1 MGNINDDLIKLNKW
15 VSDYGVYVIT
25 GEVEKFQKEIS
36 CALCSLNGN
45 YLIYKNMQDSHMSTD
60 IIEDIV
66 ETSVVGKSEVVL
78 MNASATF
85 TKKYVETL
93 SGLSEDFDIRIFICC
108 DDKKIDIKD
117 VMHFV
122 RGTIQVIIY
131 DEAAVAEFNVEMNKR
146 QKFIVDID
154 RENNN
159 VGDEITHKKIKVLR
173 NSGYEKIASY
183 LEMYMKKGSDYKD
196 IAQNIVERCFEDICI
211 NKKVCDLELCV
222 NTQKYRK
229 YEITTDKFILKLTG
243 NIVDLWQN
251 VLEQEN
257 GLHNYV
263 GEVLEGDLALLFIY
277 KQGDLSK
284 VIATIE
290 VCNYEIKQ
298 FVYKGHNQ
306 ISIEMEKWLKSYVSK
321 NNLRISGNCYYG
333 SDYGKKEGP
342 AYKGIFWIKDIENIY
357 TSLVC
362 VKEEVN
368 KDGIVNDNSNMN
380 SRKGNNYN
388 HRITWDN
395 YNHRITWEK
404 LEREV
409 TDGKPYNYYPR
420 GRVEIRNGKA
430 TIYAHPDICTHEIM
444 TMIINEFNLHK
455 ENNIDKVVMNPDY
468 SKHYNCYLDEK
479 INA

>member
-15 VSDYGVYVIT
+15 VSDHGVYVIT
-25 GEVEKFQKEIS
+25 GEVEKLEKEIS
-36 CALCSLNGN
+36 CALCSLNGK
-45 YLIYKNMQDSHMSTD
+45 YLIYKNLQDSHMVTD

-66 ETSVVGKSEVVL
+66 EASVVGKSDVVL

-85 TKKYVETL
+85 TKNYVETL
-93 SGLSEDFDIRIFICC
+93 SELSEDFNIRIFICC
-108 DDKKIDIKD
+108 DDKKIDKKE

-131 DEAAVAEFNVEMNKR
+131 DEVAVAEFNVEMNKR

-159 VGDEITHKKIKVLR
+159 VEDEITHKKIKVLR

-183 LEMYMKKGSDYKD
+183 LEMYMKKGSDYKG
-196 IAQNIVERCFEDICI
+196 IAENIVERCFEDICI

-222 NTQKYRK
+222 NTQKYKK
-229 YEITTDKFILKLTG
+229 YEIETNKFILKLSRD
-243 NIVDLWQN
+243 IVDLWQN

-263 GEVLEGDLALLFIY
+263 GEMLEGDLALLFMY

-284 VIATIE
+284 AIATIE
-290 VCNYEIKQ
+290 VCNEKIMQ
-298 FVYKGHNQ
+298 FIYKGHNQ
-306 ISIEMEKWLKSYVSK
+306 ISSEMEKWLKNYISK
-321 NNLRISGNCYYG
+321 KNLHISGKCYYG

-357 TSLVC
+357 ISFVC

-368 KDGIVNDNSNMN
+368 KDGMVNDNSNIN

-388 HRITWDN
+388 HRITL
-395 YNHRITWEK
+395 EK

-409 TDGKPYNYYPR
+409 TDRKPYNYYPR
-420 GRVEIRNGKA
+420 GRVEIRNRKA
-430 TIYAHPDICTHEIM
+430 TIYAHPDICTREIM
-444 TMIINEFNLHK
+444 IMIINEFNLHK

-468 SKHYNCYLDEK
+468 SKHYNCYLNEK
-479 INA
+479 